1 MHGWVESVLATSDFV
16 SHWLSVANNDL
27 IRGDTSNDWNTVLM
41 FSKSSCCSGQFH
53 MLHTSKC
60 LLGLDVPG
68 VTKVWSGLVFI
79 AISGCFI
86 LHWVVF
92 DLAKG
97 FNTLVD
103 FTERLF
109 LGVLVLCLRK
119 FSCDTSSEGLSSPM
133 SISYCPAVIR
143 EEVWVWASFVGL
155 TTTYNTKNFLSKFSE
170 TWPVDL
176 LLLSSHSV
184 PLR

>member
-1 MHGWVESVLATSDFV
+1 MSGIGTSYFCFCKSLIIRRKQRSNPRWYEQRLEHRLNVFKKFLLFRTV
-16 SHWLSVANNDL
+16 SHASH
-27 IRGDTSNDWNTVLM
+27 
-41 FSKSSCCSGQFH
+41 F
-53 MLHTSKC
+53 SKC

-109 LGVLVLCLRK
+109 LGVLVL
-119 FSCDTSSEGLSSPM
+119 SSPM
-133 SISYCPAVIR
+133 SVSYCPAVVR
-143 EEVWVWASFVGL
+143 EEVCVWASFVGL
-155 TTTYNTKNFLSKFSE
+155 TTTYNTKKFFLKFSE

>member
-1 MHGWVESVLATSDFV
+1 MSGIGTNYFCFCKSLIIRRKQRSNPRWYEQRLEHRLNVFKKFLLFRTV
-16 SHWLSVANNDL
+16 SHASH
-27 IRGDTSNDWNTVLM
+27 
-41 FSKSSCCSGQFH
+41 F
-53 MLHTSKC
+53 SKC

-109 LGVLVLCLRK
+109 LGILVLCLRK

-133 SISYCPAVIR
+133 SVSYCPAVVR

-155 TTTYNTKNFLSKFSE
+155 TTTYNTKKFFLKFSE